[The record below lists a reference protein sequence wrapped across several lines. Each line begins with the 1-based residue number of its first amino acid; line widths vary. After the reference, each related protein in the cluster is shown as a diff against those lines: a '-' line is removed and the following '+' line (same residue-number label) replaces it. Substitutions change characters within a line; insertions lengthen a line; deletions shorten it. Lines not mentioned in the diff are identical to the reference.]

1 MSYEILNIQEQD
13 FETKIKDEEKQFII
27 CYSKKFDMYVMQIPV
42 WWIAM
47 YERMYKVTKEDI
59 SLYKKDKRGFYKKYE
74 NELSQK
80 LPICFNENFIGA
92 NNIRDY
98 DGANNFQHSKPSNG
112 KNANPFIGHVLID
125 GIFYAAIEWAD
136 ETVYVPPLQIVN
148 GEYPLHDKCKLYEI
162 DGKPICYVRK

>member
-92 NNIRDY
+92 N
-98 DGANNFQHSKPSNG
+98 Q
-112 KNANPFIGHVLID
+112 
-125 GIFYAAIEWAD
+125 
-136 ETVYVPPLQIVN
+136 
-148 GEYPLHDKCKLYEI
+148 
-162 DGKPICYVRK
+162 